1 MCISICN
8 CSGLLEEGVAP
19 WEARAEEKE
28 DVEWR
33 KGTFGALRKGRRERR
48 EWETAREERERPGG
62 GSLQWTGERVRG
74 PGERE
79 ELNVP
84 RVASTQRRVVYALFI
99 LVFTLFYS

>member
-1 MCISICN
+1 M
-8 CSGLLEEGVAP
+8 AP

-33 KGTFGALRKGRRERR
+33 KGTFGALRKGRRGRR
-48 EWETAREERERPGG
+48 EWETVREERERPGG
-62 GSLQWTGERVRG
+62 GSPQWTGERMRG

-79 ELNVP
+79 LNVP
-84 RVASTQRRVVYALFI
+84 RIARRVVYALFI

>member
-19 WEARAEEKE
+19 WEARAEEK

-33 KGTFGALRKGRRERR
+33 KGTFRALRKGRRGRR
-48 EWETAREERERPGG
+48 EWETTREERERPGG
-62 GSLQWTGERVRG
+62 GSLQWTGERMRG

-84 RVASTQRRVVYALFI
+84 RIARRVVYALFI

>member
-1 MCISICN
+1 M
-8 CSGLLEEGVAP
+8 AP

-84 RVASTQRRVVYALFI
+84 RVTSTQRRVVYALFI